1 MGYAPV
7 TVEAAVDRLCRA
19 LLAGAS
25 QSPQPAH
32 NAGPA
37 TSMAAPAIMGKRPGL
52 PAPVANAAPVASR
65 DEWEGHDMNALIDEA
80 AAQPRTH
87 AARPVAP
94 PGDDFAGYDMN
105 ALIDEVAR

>member
-19 LLAGAS
+19 LLARAS

-32 NAGPA
+32 NARSA
-37 TSMAAPAIMGKRPGL
+37 TRMGAPAIMGARPGQ
-52 PAPVANAAPVASR
+52 PSPVANAAPVASR
-65 DEWEGHDMNALIDEA
+65 DEWEGHDMNALIDEVA
-80 AAQPRTH
+80 GQPRTH
-87 AARPVAP
+87 AARPVATT
-94 PGDDFAGYDMN
+94 GDDFAGYDMN